1 MRRGNRMKLGI
12 IAFILW
18 AVCMAVL
25 LALDIESF
33 KLGFFALMLT
43 IAILVAFALK
53 AFLTSGSDH

>member
-1 MRRGNRMKLGI
+1 MKLGI